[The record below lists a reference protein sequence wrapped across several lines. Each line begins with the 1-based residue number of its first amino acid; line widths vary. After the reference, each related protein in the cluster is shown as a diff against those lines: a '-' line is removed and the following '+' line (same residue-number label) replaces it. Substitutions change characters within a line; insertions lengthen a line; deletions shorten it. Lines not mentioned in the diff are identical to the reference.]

1 MAKKKNIVEIFGNFR
16 DISTLG
22 IASIASSV
30 IGGLFWLFLA
40 GLIGAEIYGEISYI
54 IAIAGIAATISYIGA
69 GNTLIVFTTKGEK
82 IQAPVSLIT
91 IVLSSL
97 ASIVLFLMFFDAGAS
112 LYVIGFVVFGLVS
125 SELLGRKD
133 YTKYSIYIISQRL
146 IMAALGILFY
156 FIIGTE
162 GVILGIGISFF
173 PYSFRL
179 FKLFKNSKL
188 DFQLLQSKKKFMI
201 NSYMLDLRGVFA
213 GSIDKI
219 IIVPLLGFFVLGN
232 YQLGIQIFSVLL
244 ILPTIVF
251 QYTVPQN
258 ASGNQNSKL
267 KLITIL
273 ISIGFSAL
281 SIFLAPQILPTLF
294 PEFVEAVQVVQIMS
308 LAVVPSTVVLMYLS
322 RFLGEEK
329 NKIMV
334 LGTVIY
340 LIIQISGI
348 MILGKMY
355 GINGVAAAIVLA
367 SSGEAIYFIV
377 LDKLKGRDF

>member
-1 MAKKKNIVEIFGNFR
+1 MKV
-16 DISTLG
+16 
-22 IASIASSV
+22 
-30 IGGLFWLFLA
+30 
-40 GLIGAEIYGEISYI
+40 
-54 IAIAGIAATISYIGA
+54 
-69 GNTLIVFTTKGEK
+69 
-82 IQAPVSLIT
+82 
-91 IVLSSL
+91 
-97 ASIVLFLMFFDAGAS
+97 
-112 LYVIGFVVFGLVS
+112 
-125 SELLGRKD
+125 
-133 YTKYSIYIISQRL
+133 
-146 IMAALGILFY
+146 
-156 FIIGTE
+156 
-162 GVILGIGISFF
+162 
-173 PYSFRL
+173 
-179 FKLFKNSKL
+179 
-188 DFQLLQSKKKFMI
+188 
-201 NSYMLDLRGVFA
+201 
-213 GSIDKI
+213 
-219 IIVPLLGFFVLGN
+219 
-232 YQLGIQIFSVLL
+232 
-244 ILPTIVF
+244 
-251 QYTVPQN
+251 
-258 ASGNQNSKL
+258 NSKL

-348 MILGKMY
+348 IILGKMY